1 MNSFDMKPEDQTF
14 FEMTEFYSD
23 LKQKSVSKVNYDN
36 SEYLNLTPKMRNLSD
51 MSKSFKID
59 FKLYRIS
66 LNLIQDYAILL
77 AL

>member
-51 MSKSFKID
+51 MSN
-59 FKLYRIS
+59 LY
-66 LNLIQDYAILL
+66 NAQDIILL
-77 AL
+77 CEVL

>member
-36 SEYLNLTPKMRNLSD
+36 SEYLNLTPKMRNLSY
-51 MSKSFKID
+51 MNN
-59 FKLYRIS
+59 LY
-66 LNLIQDYAILL
+66 NAQDIILL
-77 AL
+77 CEVL